1 MLFWSI
7 QEQGSNVLN
16 IYGIENSDMKLN
28 LFGWKTHFG
37 EAIFKPLTHY
47 LFYYLHVVTLLW
59 QKLGK
64 KQPSLP
70 IKFAIGTILAGASYI
85 LMGAIGHIYGDTQF
99 SVNWVILSY
108 VICVIGELLSLS
120 NW

>member
-37 EAIFKPLTHY
+37 EAIFPNY
-47 LFYYLHVVTLLW
+47 
-59 QKLGK
+59 
-64 KQPSLP
+64 
-70 IKFAIGTILAGASYI
+70 
-85 LMGAIGHIYGDTQF
+85 
-99 SVNWVILSY
+99 
-108 VICVIGELLSLS
+108 
-120 NW
+120 